1 MKTRERT
8 SPLEKRFDK
17 LGPRVVE
24 ALKRRHFD
32 ACYCP
37 TAEEALEKVLSL
49 IPAGDTVSWGGSLTL
64 AQLGILE
71 KVKQTNPVIDRA
83 TASSP
88 EEGQE
93 LMRKALLCDTYLM
106 SSNAISEDGQL
117 YNIDGNGNRVAALI
131 YGPKSVIVVA
141 GMNKITSTI
150 EDAETRARTFAAPV
164 NAQRFSNETPCN
176 ITGSCADCLSKTSV
190 CASMVRTRICRPAG
204 KIKGVLV
211 GEELGF

>member
-1 MKTRERT
+1 MKERNN
-8 SPLEKRFDK
+8 PREKRFDK
-17 LGPRVVE
+17 LGPRVAE
-24 ALKRRHFD
+24 ALKQRHFD

-37 TAEEALEKVLSL
+37 TAEEAIQKVLSL
-49 IPAGDTVSWGGSLTL
+49 IPAGDTVAWGGSMTL
-64 AQLGILE
+64 AQLGIIE
-71 KVKQTNPVIDRA
+71 KVKQRNPVIDRA
-83 TASSP
+83 AASTP

-141 GMNKITSTI
+141 GMNKVTKTI
-150 EDAETRARTFAAPV
+150 ADAEVRARNIAAPT
-164 NAQRFSNETPCN
+164 NAQRFQHENPCSF
-176 ITGSCADCLSKTSV
+176 TGSCADCLSKTSI

-204 KIKGVLV
+204 KIKVVLV

>member
-1 MKTRERT
+1 MNERT

-17 LGPRVVE
+17 LGPRVVA
-24 ALKRRHFD
+24 ALQRRHFD
-32 ACYCP
+32 AFYCP
-37 TAEEALEKVLSL
+37 TGKEAAEKVLSL
-49 IPAGDTVSWGGSLTL
+49 IPAGDTVAWGGSATL
-64 AQLGILE
+64 AQLGIIE

-83 TASSP
+83 DAATP

-141 GMNKITSTI
+141 GMNKVTKTI
-150 EDAETRARTFAAPV
+150 EDAEVRARSIAAPI
-164 NAQRFSNETPCN
+164 NAQRFQHQNPCLA
-176 ITGSCADCLSKTSV
+176 TGTCADCLSQTSI

-204 KIKGVLV
+204 KIKVILV